1 MSTMIISF
9 DCGTNNLGVCVMIF
23 DKAKLLQLREQLAEI
38 LRMVRMTPEGRMIS
52 PSENKLVP
60 EGRTQGHAD
69 ELLAAINAA
78 NKTAEEFFQ
87 LRHIDLV
94 SAKTAANLKTYLT
107 RLDQNIVAP
116 FAGPKTVLIE
126 KQFVPGSSSCIVSH
140 YIQYHYANYE
150 TFDSY
155 NTPWRPFLRREYDVQ
170 MVGASLKNLRDFD
183 KSLPFSHFQEKY
195 KTNYTANKEHS
206 VAQFNYILKHFN
218 QTTALGEATS
228 VRPCGTNLVGNAN
241 VVGRFRGK
249 KMRDIADAYMMAVAW
264 VLKRL
269 TQCAVHAT
277 AQSFM

>member
-23 DKAKLLQLREQLAEI
+23 DKAKLLRLREQLAEI
-38 LRMVRMTPEGRMIS
+38 LLMVRSNSMSDAIKD
-52 PSENKLVP
+52 NKTSIT
-60 EGRTQGHAD
+60 ETYCD
-69 ELLAAINAA
+69 ELLSAINAA

-94 SAKTAANLKTYLT
+94 TAKTAANLKTYLT
-107 RLDQNIVAP
+107 RLDQNIVTP

-150 TFDSY
+150 TFASY
-155 NTPWRPFLRREYDVQ
+155 NTSWQPFLRREYDVQ

-218 QTTALGEATS
+218 QTTALGEAAA
-228 VRPCGTNLVGNAN
+228 VRSNGANLVGSAN